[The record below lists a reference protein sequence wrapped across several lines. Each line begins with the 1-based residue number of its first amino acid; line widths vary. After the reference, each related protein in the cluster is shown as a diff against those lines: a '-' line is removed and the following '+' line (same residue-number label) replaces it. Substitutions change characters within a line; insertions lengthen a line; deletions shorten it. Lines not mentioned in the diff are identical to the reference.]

1 MCIRDRLYDTVKPVY
16 IITLSLAVILGI
28 SNKEPE
34 IPLDV
39 CPYPVKQT
47 TNSNSVDIIRI
58 LLLLLVAILYSVF

>member
-1 MCIRDRLYDTVKPVY
+1 MLYDTVKPVY
-16 IITLSLAVILGI
+16 VITLSLAVIFGI

-47 TNSNSVDIIRI
+47 TNSSSVEIIRI
-58 LLLLLVAILYSVF
+58 I